1 MTAIRIP
8 YDALV
13 LVGDGTKALFYR
25 NKGDAEHPNLIV
37 EDVLAGEA
45 APSREQG
52 TDQPGRASSTGA
64 SQRSATMGETDWQ
77 QLEEARFAHDIAD
90 ALYRDAHRG
99 RYDKLVVVA
108 PPKVLGE
115 LRKSFH
121 KEVSERVIAEVNK
134 TLTGHD
140 VGEIERVLSAHG

>member
-1 MTAIRIP
+1 MAAIRIP

-13 LVGDGTKALFYR
+13 LVGDGAKAIFYR
-25 NKGDAEHPNLIV
+25 NKGDAQHPNLIV
-37 EDVLAGEA
+37 EDVLGEDNPPA
-45 APSREQG
+45 REQG
-52 TDQPGRASSTGA
+52 TDQPGRGFAAAASA
-64 SQRSATMGETDWQ
+64 RRSAMEETDWH
-77 QLEEARFAHDIAD
+77 QLAEDRFARDIAE
-90 ALYRDAHRG
+90 ALYRKAHAG

-121 KEVSERVIAEVNK
+121 KEVAERLIAEVDK

-140 VGEIERVLSAHG
+140 VGEIERLLAAAN

>member
-8 YDALV
+8 YGTLV
-13 LVGDGTKALFYR
+13 LIGDGAKAIFYR
-25 NKGDAEHPNLIV
+25 NRGDALHPNLIV
-37 EDVLAGEA
+37 EDVLADDNPPA
-45 APSREQG
+45 REQG

-64 SQRSATMGETDWQ
+64 SQKSATMGETDWH
-77 QLEEARFAHDIAD
+77 QLAEDRFARDIAE
-90 ALYRDAHRG
+90 ALYRKAHAG

-121 KEVSERVIAEVNK
+121 KEVAERLIAEVDK

-140 VGEIERVLSAHG
+140 VGEIERLLAAAN